1 MSEKYN
7 EIIMTGIQNWEKGTA
22 LVEKLFTA
30 AQPSAVY
37 GEPVTAGDYTVIT
50 ASEVKVGMGFG
61 YGAGGGSA
69 PEGEKA
75 GDQPQGEG
83 AGGGGGGGGASGSRP
98 VAVVSI
104 GPDGVKVEP
113 VVDVTKIGLAFITA
127 VGSMF
132 FTLKKMRQASH
143 DWS

>member
-1 MSEKYN
+1 VSDQYN
-7 EIIMTGIQNWEKGTA
+7 EIIMTGIKNWEKGTA

-37 GEPVTAGDYTVIT
+37 SEPVTAGDYTVIT
-50 ASEVKVGMGFG
+50 ASEVRVGMGFG

-69 PEGEKA
+69 PEATEAG
-75 GDQPQGEG
+75 GDQVQGEG

-104 GPDGVKVEP
+104 GPNGVQVEP
-113 VVDVTKIGLAFITA
+113 VVDVTKIALAFITA
-127 VGSMF
+127 VGSML
-132 FTLKKMRQASH
+132 FTLKKMRQASY
-143 DWS
+143 D